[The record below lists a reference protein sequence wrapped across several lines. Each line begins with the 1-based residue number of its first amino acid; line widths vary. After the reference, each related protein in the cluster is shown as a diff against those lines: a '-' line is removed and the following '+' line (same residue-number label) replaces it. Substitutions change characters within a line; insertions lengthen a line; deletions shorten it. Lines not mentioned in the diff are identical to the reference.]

1 MTQDSGLKSQPS
13 RSAGKG
19 SRPRPVR
26 GSTYR
31 QRYDAIKWN
40 RDVAK
45 FVAELK
51 RTYGKN
57 CLTAP
62 FESKSKSTSKSTST
76 SRRRRT

>member
-1 MTQDSGLKSQPS
+1 MNPQPKQ
-13 RSAGKG
+13 AGKG

-31 QRYDAIKWN
+31 ERYEAIRWN

-51 RTYGKN
+51 RTYGKD

-62 FESKSKSTSKSTST
+62 FESTSKSKSMSKSM
-76 SRRRRT
+76 SRRTK